1 MTLSTFLRIGLAL
14 QLGIGTA
21 VALFL
26 LPDALEWLA
35 IPIAFLVPLVGTAV
49 VLAFEFALGAFADPR
64 VPPLPKRELLAIWWE
79 ETRISTRMFSFAQ
92 LFASHFPELPLVHDP
107 QRPAVLLV
115 HGYLCNR
122 AVWHALMDSG
132 RLDGCNV
139 ATIDLEPI
147 FGPLERYAAV
157 IHSALEHLRASTGA
171 AQVVLVGHSMGGLAI
186 REYLRQFGDTNVAK
200 IVTLATP
207 HHGTIFAPLGS
218 GANAKQ
224 MAVGSPFMSELGR
237 ALSPQLAAKFLC
249 VATREDNL
257 IVPRS
262 SPLLTGSRHVVL
274 DRVGHLALIEDRRA
288 WEALENELH
297 PQRSRL
303 AA

>member
-1 MTLSTFLRIGLAL
+1 MSLATFLRVGLAL
-14 QLGIGTA
+14 QLGVGTA
-21 VALFL
+21 CALL
-26 LPDALEWLA
+26 VLPDALEWLA
-35 IPIAFLVPLVGTAV
+35 IPIGILVPLVGTGV
-49 VLAFEFALGAFADPR
+49 VLAFEFALGAISDPR
-64 VPPLPKRELLAIWWE
+64 IPALPKRELLAIWWE

-92 LFASHFPELPLVHDP
+92 LFASHFPELPVVHDP
-107 QRPAVLLV
+107 QRPAVLLI

-122 AVWHALMDSG
+122 AVWHALMDSEKLG
-132 RLDGCNV
+132 GCNV

-147 FGPLERYAAV
+147 FGPLERYADV
-157 IHSALEHLRASTGA
+157 IHGAVDRLRSATGA

-186 REYLRQFGDTNVAK
+186 REYLRQKGDTNVAK
-200 IVTLATP
+200 VITLATP
-207 HHGTIFAPLGS
+207 HHGTLFAPLGT

-224 MAVGSPFMSELGR
+224 MAVGSPFMQQL
-237 ALSPQLAAKFLC
+237 AQAMSPQLAAKFVC

-262 SPLLTGSRHVVL
+262 SPLLPGARQVLL
-274 DRVGHLALIEDRRA
+274 DRVGHLALIEDPRT
-288 WEALENELH
+288 WQVLEDELH